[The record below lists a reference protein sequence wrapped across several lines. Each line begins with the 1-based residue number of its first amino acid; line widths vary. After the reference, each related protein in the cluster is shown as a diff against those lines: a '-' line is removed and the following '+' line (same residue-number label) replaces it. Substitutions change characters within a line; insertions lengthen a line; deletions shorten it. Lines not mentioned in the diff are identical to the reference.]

1 MTVGASDRPG
11 SPEVARLQASAWAG
25 IFVFG
30 IVMAIL
36 GAILPSLFERI
47 GFGAGAAGNLFLT
60 MNFAMLV
67 TSLCFGPLV
76 DRFGFKAL
84 LAVSAFLVA
93 GAFLLLSRA
102 TSYGLVLA
110 AAVVLGI
117 GGGGLNGGTNA
128 LTSDLHEGEK
138 RASALNVLG
147 IFFGFGAL
155 SIPFLIGTLRDVL
168 GLDKIL
174 WLATGLAL
182 VPFVIYTV
190 LRFPKAKQAQGFPLK
205 EAAPIVRS
213 PLLWLAALILFFQSG
228 NEFTVGGWISTYLEK
243 TFGFGPG
250 PAALVLAGY
259 WAAVM
264 AGRLV
269 SSRLVRKVGNET
281 AHPRQRRVGP
291 CRGGAHG
298 LRPVG
303 RRGRGRRG
311 GHRPR
316 LRRHLP
322 HDPGHRRRP
331 FRRVHRDGL
340 QHRHL
345 RRPRRR
351 DAGPLAGRKD
361 RRGLEPAPGARH
373 SGLQLRHDRR
383 ADDAA
388 RAADKKS
395 IPIRSKPCADQRA
408 GRPFPLWP

>member
-67 TSLCFGPLV
+67 TSLFFGPLV

-84 LAVSAFLVA
+84 LAVSALLVA

-110 AAVVLGI
+110 AAVVLGV

-168 GLDKIL
+168 GLGRIL
-174 WLATGLAL
+174 LLATGLAL
-182 VPFVIYTV
+182 VPFVIYAV

-205 EAAPIVRS
+205 EAAPLVRS
-213 PLLWLAALILFFQSG
+213 PLLWLAAFILFFQSG

-269 SSRLVRKVGNET
+269 SSRLVRKVGNEKLILGSAALALVAAALMAFAPSGAAAAAGAVAIGLGFAAIYPTTLAIVGGRFAAFTGT
-281 AHPRQRRVGP
+281 AFSIVISVGLV
-291 CRGGAHG
+291 GGMLA
-298 LRPVG
+298 PW
-303 RRGRGRRG
+303 
-311 GHRPR
+311 
-316 LRRHLP
+316 
-322 HDPGHRRRP
+322 
-331 FRRVHRDGL
+331 
-340 QHRHL
+340 
-345 RRPRRR
+345 
-351 DAGPLAGRKD
+351 LAGKIAEASSL
-361 RRGLEPAPGARH
+361 RRGLVIPVFNCAMIVVLTALLARQTRKV
-373 SGLQLRHDRR
+373 SR
-383 ADDAA
+383 
-388 RAADKKS
+388 
-395 IPIRSKPCADQRA
+395 
-408 GRPFPLWP
+408 

>member
-1 MTVGASDRPG
+1 VTVGASGRTG

-67 TSLCFGPLV
+67 TSLFFGPLV
-76 DRFGFKAL
+76 DRFGFKSL

-102 TSYGLVLA
+102 TSYGLVLT

-168 GLDKIL
+168 GLDRIL
-174 WLATGLAL
+174 LLATGLAL
-182 VPFVIYTV
+182 VPFVIYAV

-205 EAAPIVRS
+205 EAASIARS
-213 PLLWLAALILFFQSG
+213 PLLWLAAFILFFQSG

-243 TFGFGPG
+243 TFEFGPG

-269 SSRLVRKVGNET
+269 SSRLVRKVGNERLILGSAALALVAAALMAFAPSGAAAAAGAVAIGLGFAAIYPTTLAIVGGRFAAFTGT
-281 AHPRQRRVGP
+281 AFSIVISVGLV
-291 CRGGAHG
+291 GGMLA
-298 LRPVG
+298 PW
-303 RRGRGRRG
+303 
-311 GHRPR
+311 
-316 LRRHLP
+316 
-322 HDPGHRRRP
+322 
-331 FRRVHRDGL
+331 
-340 QHRHL
+340 
-345 RRPRRR
+345 
-351 DAGPLAGRKD
+351 LAGKIAEASSL
-361 RRGLEPAPGARH
+361 RRGLVIPVFNCAMIVVLSTLLARQTRKV
-373 SGLQLRHDRR
+373 SR
-383 ADDAA
+383 
-388 RAADKKS
+388 
-395 IPIRSKPCADQRA
+395 
-408 GRPFPLWP
+408 

>member
-1 MTVGASDRPG
+1 VTVGASGRTG

-67 TSLCFGPLV
+67 TSLFFGPLV
-76 DRFGFKAL
+76 DRFGFKSL

-102 TSYGLVLA
+102 TSYGLVLT

-168 GLDKIL
+168 GLDRIL
-174 WLATGLAL
+174 LLATGLAL
-182 VPFVIYTV
+182 VPFVIYAV

-205 EAAPIVRS
+205 EAASIARS
-213 PLLWLAALILFFQSG
+213 PLLWLAAFILFFQSG

-243 TFGFGPG
+243 TFEFGPG

-269 SSRLVRKVGNET
+269 SSRLVRKIGSERLILGSAALALVAAALMAFAPSGAAAAAGAVAIGLGFAAIYPTTLAIVGGRFAAFTGT
-281 AHPRQRRVGP
+281 AFSIVISVGLV
-291 CRGGAHG
+291 GGMLA
-298 LRPVG
+298 PW
-303 RRGRGRRG
+303 
-311 GHRPR
+311 
-316 LRRHLP
+316 
-322 HDPGHRRRP
+322 
-331 FRRVHRDGL
+331 
-340 QHRHL
+340 
-345 RRPRRR
+345 
-351 DAGPLAGRKD
+351 LAGKIAEASSL
-361 RRGLEPAPGARH
+361 RRGLVIPVFNCAMIVVLSTLLARQTRKA
-373 SGLQLRHDRR
+373 SR
-383 ADDAA
+383 
-388 RAADKKS
+388 
-395 IPIRSKPCADQRA
+395 
-408 GRPFPLWP
+408 

>member
-11 SPEVARLQASAWAG
+11 PPAVARLQASAWAG

-67 TSLCFGPLV
+67 TSLFFGPLV

-84 LAVSAFLVA
+84 LAVSALLVA

-102 TSYGLVLA
+102 TSYGLVLG

-128 LTSDLHEGEK
+128 LTSDLHQGDK
-138 RASALNVLG
+138 RGAALNVLG

-168 GLDKIL
+168 GLGRIL
-174 WLATGLAL
+174 LLATGLAL
-182 VPFVIYTV
+182 VPFVIYAV

-213 PLLWLAALILFFQSG
+213 PLLWLAAFILFFQSG

-269 SSRLVRKVGNET
+269 SSRLVRKVGNEKLILGSAALALAAAALMAFAPSGAAAAAGAVAIGLGFAAIYPTTLAIVGGRFAAFTGT
-281 AHPRQRRVGP
+281 AFSIVISVGLV
-291 CRGGAHG
+291 GGMLA
-298 LRPVG
+298 PW
-303 RRGRGRRG
+303 
-311 GHRPR
+311 
-316 LRRHLP
+316 
-322 HDPGHRRRP
+322 
-331 FRRVHRDGL
+331 
-340 QHRHL
+340 
-345 RRPRRR
+345 
-351 DAGPLAGRKD
+351 LAGKIAEASSL
-361 RRGLEPAPGARH
+361 RRGLVIPVFNCAMIVVLTTLLARQTRKA
-373 SGLQLRHDRR
+373 SR
-383 ADDAA
+383 
-388 RAADKKS
+388 
-395 IPIRSKPCADQRA
+395 
-408 GRPFPLWP
+408 

>member
-1 MTVGASDRPG
+1 VTVGASDRPG
-11 SPEVARLQASAWAG
+11 SPEAARLQASAWAG

-67 TSLCFGPLV
+67 TSLFFGPLV

-102 TSYGLVLA
+102 SSYGLVLA

-155 SIPFLIGTLRDVL
+155 SIPFLIGTLRDAL

-174 WLATGLAL
+174 WLATGLTL

-205 EAAPIVRS
+205 EAASIARS
-213 PLLWLAALILFFQSG
+213 PLLWLTAFILFFQSG

-269 SSRLVRKVGNET
+269 SSRLVRKVGNERLILGSAVLALVAAALMAFAPSGAAAAAGAVAIGLGFAAIYPTTLAIVGGRFAAFTGT
-281 AHPRQRRVGP
+281 AFSIVISVGLV
-291 CRGGAHG
+291 GGMLA
-298 LRPVG
+298 PW
-303 RRGRGRRG
+303 
-311 GHRPR
+311 
-316 LRRHLP
+316 
-322 HDPGHRRRP
+322 
-331 FRRVHRDGL
+331 
-340 QHRHL
+340 
-345 RRPRRR
+345 
-351 DAGPLAGRKD
+351 LAGKIAEASSL
-361 RRGLEPAPGARH
+361 RRGLVIPVFNCAMIVVLTTLLAR
-373 SGLQLRHDRR
+373 QTRKVTR
-383 ADDAA
+383 
-388 RAADKKS
+388 
-395 IPIRSKPCADQRA
+395 
-408 GRPFPLWP
+408 